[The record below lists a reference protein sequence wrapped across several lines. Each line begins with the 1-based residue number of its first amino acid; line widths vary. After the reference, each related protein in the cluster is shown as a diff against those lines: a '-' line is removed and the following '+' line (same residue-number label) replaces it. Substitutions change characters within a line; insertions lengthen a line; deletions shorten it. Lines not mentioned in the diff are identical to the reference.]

1 MSGAKFLQ
9 SYTLRLELY
18 VATHQFSGKMRK
30 DSSNQLNSKTTNAS
44 HYDMARDFELYYQG
58 DNPFMTHMYGSDVF
72 HWKTKNSS
80 NVQYWKRLIE
90 NIEGGE

>member
-1 MSGAKFLQ
+1 MNFEAYF
-9 SYTLRLELY
+9 E
-18 VATHQFSGKMRK
+18 
-30 DSSNQLNSKTTNAS
+30 NQLHSITTNVS

-80 NVQYWKRLIE
+80 NVQYWRRLIE
-90 NIEGGE
+90 DIEGRVVEFLRNNRNEIIILAVLPLLFL